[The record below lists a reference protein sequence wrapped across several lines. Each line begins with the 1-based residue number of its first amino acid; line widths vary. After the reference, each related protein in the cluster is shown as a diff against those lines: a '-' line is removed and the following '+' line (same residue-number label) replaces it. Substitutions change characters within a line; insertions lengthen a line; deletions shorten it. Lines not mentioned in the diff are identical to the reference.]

1 MKNSNVQKVLANYRN
16 FGFCFGTSF
25 LFTKT
30 LFRKKEHKTRL
41 KAIKI
46 LEKKFRPILLKYQ
59 DKEVPLSGVDDSQ
72 KNIFIFW
79 WTGFETAPKMV
90 KDNVLQ
96 IKKYYPDYHLYLLT
110 RDNYA
115 SYVSLSN
122 NILSLFEKG
131 KNIYSNFFRY
141 SSLSAFRP
149 IWWFFGL
156 TLPCGFFKR
165 EPLFERLKTTGFYS
179 LNCQSKERDETW
191 GQVNPEMNYLVFYMG
206 SVKGNPVMTI
216 EDELYEAYYQKYD
229 FCIDYFMNGYF
240 MTLTQQYHI
249 GKDCLTNVPLQEGNP
264 FYLMNCL
271 ITHQVPKV
279 EECLKCPQKLN
290 WRNPEANDFKIE

>member
-25 LFTKT
+25 LLTKT

-131 KNIYSNFFRY
+131 KISIQTFSDILRFRLLGQY
-141 SSLSAFRP
+141 GGF
-149 IWWFFGL
+149 WFDA
-156 TLPCGFFKR
+156 TLRIFKR